1 MYVADGRTS
10 TNVIFAAA
18 EKPSYDLIPA
28 SDACK
33 LLNETEVKCTSDS
46 RNTSADTG
54 GTSDSRNTSADTGG
68 TSDSRNTSA
77 DTGGTS
83 DSRNTSADT
92 GGTSD
97 SGNTSADT
105 GGTSDSGN
113 TSADTEGNGGEDSE
127 FPLWI
132 IYIIAG
138 VIVLAFIIMVIVLR
152 KRSARKV
159 CALMPGSHLT

>member
-1 MYVADGRTS
+1 MSNCYHKAKLSSKTFSFATNLPFSTLLRYRTSFSDQNDVSRRRREANYDNVYVEQFVYVADGRTS

-33 LLNETEVKCTSDS
+33 LLKGTEVKCTSDS
-46 RNTSADTG
+46 
-54 GTSDSRNTSADTGG
+54 
-68 TSDSRNTSA
+68 
-77 DTGGTS
+77 
-83 DSRNTSADT
+83 
-92 GGTSD
+92 
-97 SGNTSADT
+97 GNTSTVD
-105 GGTSDSGN
+105 
-113 TSADTEGNGGEDSE
+113 GEDSE
-127 FPLWI
+127 FPQWI

-152 KRSARKV
+152 RQGARKV